1 MKPSASDTHA
11 PRVDHAAPAT
21 GSRPADA
28 NTMSRRVVF
37 AGAGAVSALA
47 AAAVVLPGAPA
58 ASEAA
63 SAQPR
68 AADGEGRYQATAH
81 VKRYYQTAR
90 V

>member
-1 MKPSASDTHA
+1 MKPSAIDTHV
-11 PRVDHAAPAT
+11 PRADHAAAAASA
-21 GSRPADA
+21 GSTAA

-47 AAAVVLPGAPA
+47 AAAVVLPGAPTA
-58 ASEAA
+58 PEAA